1 MAGNALSWPN
11 RLLRCLATGSLT
23 VLLAGPAHAQAP
35 AALTRP
41 LARAAV
47 LADLRLF
54 QRIQEQANAGLYKYH
69 SKAQLDSAF
78 AAAQAQVTNA
88 PTLLEAY
95 QLVASLTDFAGSLHS
110 DTLLP
115 DSASSAMSRQTAF
128 FPFPVKWVAGS
139 LRLDYD
145 GAALPVGTE
154 LLAVNGVAA
163 ADLLRTLG
171 RYYTTDGFNQ
181 TGKLAG
187 VSEYFARYFYLRYGP
202 ALNFEV
208 TYQLP
213 GEATPQQQRFD
224 AASYAT
230 VEQRY
235 RHRHSAALDS
245 GTLPYQFRVMG
256 PAAVLT
262 LPTFDIGDN
271 ARSPAH
277 RAYRRFLDSCF
288 TVLRDAPA
296 IKGVVVDVRGNGG
309 GTDPNDLLT
318 FSYLAQRPF
327 RENREAVVLFQT
339 IPYGRYLLT
348 DHQGPRRWLEKRQL
362 QRELRREFRPAAD
375 GHYYQRAADNPVYQL
390 SALRTL
396 KPVYLLIDGRVASA
410 ASLFAALVRGNTS
423 AVVIGEETMGGYYGH
438 TGHTPVA
445 YQLPN
450 TGLITKFSL
459 VDLQQ
464 DVPPRASQLPGR
476 GVLPDYPAAQSPDDF
491 ITGRDSQLALAL
503 KLLAER
509 AAGR

>member
-1 MAGNALSWPN
+1 MAL
-11 RLLRCLATGSLT
+11 
-23 VLLAGPAHAQAP
+23 VAGAAHAQAPAPVAP

-41 LARAAV
+41 LSRAAV

-78 AAAQAQVTNA
+78 AAAQARVTA
-88 PTLLEAY
+88 SPTLLEVY
-95 QLVASLTDFAGSLHS
+95 QLVAGLTDFAGSLHS

-115 DSASSAMSRQTAF
+115 DSVSSALSQQTAF
-128 FPFPVKWVAGS
+128 FPWPVKWVAGG
-139 LRLDYD
+139 LRLDYA
-145 GAALPVGTE
+145 GTTLPVGTE
-154 LLAVNGVAA
+154 LLTINDVAA

-187 VSEYFARYFYLRYGP
+187 VSEYFARYFYLHYGP
-202 ALNFEV
+202 AAAFRV
-208 TYQLP
+208 TYRLP
-213 GEATPQQQRFD
+213 GEATLRQQCFA

-235 RHRHSAALDS
+235 RHRHSTALDPAAALP
-245 GTLPYQFRVMG
+245 GARPYRFRVVG

-262 LPTFDIGDN
+262 LPSFDIGDN
-271 ARSPAH
+271 AHSPAH
-277 RAYRRFLDSCF
+277 RVYRRFLDSCF
-288 TVLRDAPA
+288 TAVGAAPA

-318 FSYLAQRPF
+318 FSYLARQPY
-327 RENREAVVLFQT
+327 RENREATVLFQN

-348 DHQGPRRWLEKRQL
+348 DHQGARRWLEKRQL

-375 GHYYQRAADNPVYQL
+375 GRYHQRASDNPLYQP
-390 SALRTL
+390 SALCTQ

-410 ASLFAALVRGNTS
+410 ASLFSALVRGNTP

-450 TGLITKFSL
+450 TGIITKFSL

-464 DVPPRASQLPGR
+464 DVPPRASQPAGR
-476 GVLPDYPAAQSPDDF
+476 GVLPDYEVTQSLDEF
-491 ITGRDSQLALAL
+491 IAGRDPQLALAL
-503 KLLAER
+503 KLLAEQNTR
-509 AAGR
+509 SR